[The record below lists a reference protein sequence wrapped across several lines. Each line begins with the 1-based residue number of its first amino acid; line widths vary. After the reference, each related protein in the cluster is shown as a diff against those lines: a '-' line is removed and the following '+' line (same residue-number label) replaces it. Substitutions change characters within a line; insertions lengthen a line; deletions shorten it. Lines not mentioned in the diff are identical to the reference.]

1 MPVGCWGCGNG
12 HTIKLLRY
20 TKPMP
25 AAAPATGVTKHFS
38 ELDFASGGYRVA
50 AQLPSGVAALRFHK
64 GHFMGKSLARE
75 QRRLA
80 AIVAADVV
88 LFPPHG
94 SGRRELASLVSRIE
108 NYIRRGRFYV
118 DGWLHSEVA
127 PVIVALTERQRSLDI
142 TGGIAEIGVHHGKL
156 FILLYLLSRE
166 PEKAVA
172 IDLFEDQHLNIDRS
186 GRGDLAKFR
195 RNLDRY
201 ADSARLVLHQGNSM
215 VLTGAILTRLAEG
228 PLRFVSVD
236 GGHTAAITAHDLA
249 TSEAAI
255 GEGGIIVVDDVFNE
269 QWPGVGDGVRRYF
282 ERRPNL
288 VPFAIGAN
296 KTYFCRPSHREIYHD
311 TAAAAASTATATEF
325 LGKPVAFLQFL
336 RPGLKDRVAELSAW
350 QRLRTTAIG
359 LALRWAWHTGR
370 TLRRGLT
377 RKED

>member
-1 MPVGCWGCGNG
+1 
-12 HTIKLLRY
+12 
-20 TKPMP
+20 
-25 AAAPATGVTKHFS
+25 
-38 ELDFASGGYRVA
+38 
-50 AQLPSGVAALRFHK
+50 
-64 GHFMGKSLARE
+64 
-75 QRRLA
+75 
-80 AIVAADVV
+80 
-88 LFPPHG
+88 
-94 SGRRELASLVSRIE
+94 LVSRIE

-336 RPGLKDRVAELSAW
+336 RPGLKDRVAESSAW

-359 LALRWAWHTGR
+359 LALRWAWNTGR